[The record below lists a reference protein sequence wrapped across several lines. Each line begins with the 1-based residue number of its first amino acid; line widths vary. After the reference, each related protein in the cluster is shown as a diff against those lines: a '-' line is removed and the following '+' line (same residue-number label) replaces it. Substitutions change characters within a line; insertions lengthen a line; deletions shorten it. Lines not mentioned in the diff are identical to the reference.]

1 MNEELKHNTVVDMIK
16 QKRAPEKFGK
26 GIKPFA
32 VVSKANAIRFGTV
45 ASPLILQEKAATR
58 PSDPNSMMDLGAC
71 VYALPIQQKLDE
83 QHEKFT
89 EDLFSQ
95 HLNTDD
101 GKDIDNNNLDADLND
116 RDDNEEGGE
125 KMKVEFKEDIETR
138 SKRSILSSRLSE
150 KKKHDMVKALIKRQ
164 GSSNTVDKD
173 GKVTKPKDLIK
184 KMEDRL

>member
-1 MNEELKHNTVVDMIK
+1 
-16 QKRAPEKFGK
+16 
-26 GIKPFA
+26 
-32 VVSKANAIRFGTV
+32 
-45 ASPLILQEKAATR
+45 
-58 PSDPNSMMDLGAC
+58 
-71 VYALPIQQKLDE
+71 
-83 QHEKFT
+83 
-89 EDLFSQ
+89 
-95 HLNTDD
+95 LNTDD

-164 GSSNTVDKD
+164 GSSNNVDKD

>member
-1 MNEELKHNTVVDMIK
+1 
-16 QKRAPEKFGK
+16 
-26 GIKPFA
+26 
-32 VVSKANAIRFGTV
+32 
-45 ASPLILQEKAATR
+45 
-58 PSDPNSMMDLGAC
+58 
-71 VYALPIQQKLDE
+71 
-83 QHEKFT
+83 
-89 EDLFSQ
+89 
-95 HLNTDD
+95 LNTDD

-164 GSSNTVDKD
+164 GSTPTIDKD